1 MNKKILLASI
11 IFIFSAI
18 IFGAF
23 GAHALKNHLTEMKIS
38 SFEVGVRY
46 QLYQGLGLMIIV
58 LNQDKFKFNLNWFYQ
73 FSFYGTILFSFSI
86 YILAFSDKIHLPT
99 QIIGPI
105 TPIGGT
111 MIIISWII
119 LAINIIKQKK

>member
-1 MNKKILLASI
+1 MNKKLLLVSI

-23 GAHALKNHLTEMKIS
+23 GAHALKKHLTEMKIS
-38 SFEVGVRY
+38 SFEVGVHY
-46 QLYQGLGLMIIV
+46 QLYQGLGLMIIA

-73 FSFYGTILFSFSI
+73 FSLYGTVLFSLSI

>member
-23 GAHALKNHLTEMKIS
+23 GAHALKNHLTEIKIS

-46 QLYQGLGLMIIV
+46 QLYQGLGLMIIA
-58 LNQDKFKFNLNWFYQ
+58 LNQEKFKFNLNWFYP
-73 FSFYGTILFSFSI
+73 FSFFGTILFSSSTS
-86 YILAFSDKIHLPT
+86 LSC
-99 QIIGPI
+99 
-105 TPIGGT
+105 
-111 MIIISWII
+111 
-119 LAINIIKQKK
+119 